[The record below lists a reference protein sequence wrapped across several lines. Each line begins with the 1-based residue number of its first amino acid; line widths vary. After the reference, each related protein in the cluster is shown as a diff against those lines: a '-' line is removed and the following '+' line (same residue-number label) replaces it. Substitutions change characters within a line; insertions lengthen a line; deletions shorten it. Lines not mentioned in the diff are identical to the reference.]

1 MSTLDLHPMP
11 SPDLSTLDSLTVRAV
26 LFDLDGVL
34 VDSRGPIAGSI
45 NHALEANGLE
55 PASLEHLHRLI
66 GDPLGPIFEAL
77 LDDREADRGLTQ
89 PCIDRY
95 REHYRTASVE
105 EALAF
110 DGIAP
115 LLEELARLF
124 PIAVVTAKP
133 IEFARPILE
142 RLGLARHFGAIC
154 GPPLARTDGE
164 PKAHI
169 AERALAELGL
179 VTGSLGAPPV
189 AAMVGDRHHDVRA
202 GRALGLA
209 TVGVL
214 WGIGSQAELVE
225 AGAQYLVETPDQ
237 LGRLLDGTC

>member
-1 MSTLDLHPMP
+1 V
-11 SPDLSTLDSLTVRAV
+11 STLDSLSVRAV

-55 PASLEHLHRLI
+55 QAPDAQLHGRI

-77 LDDREADRGLTQ
+77 LDERGADRGLTARLIESYRERYRVA
-89 PCIDRY
+89 CIDDAR
-95 REHYRTASVE
+95 
-105 EALAF
+105 AF
-110 DGIAP
+110 DGIER
-115 LLEELARLF
+115 LLADLARRL
-124 PIAVVTAKP
+124 PLAVVTSKP
-133 IEFARPILE
+133 VEFARPILE
-142 RLGLARHFGAIC
+142 HLGLATHFGPIC

-169 AERALAELGL
+169 AGRALTALALSPGPLG
-179 VTGSLGAPPV
+179 VPPV

-214 WGIGSQAELVE
+214 WGIGGEAELRE
-225 AGAQYLVETPDQ
+225 AGALHLVETPGQ
-237 LGRLLDGTC
+237 LGRLLEASG